1 MTENELWNYLG
12 KDVLVL
18 KKDGDEVSGFVSSV
32 IPSADN
38 EPEEASLY
46 VDIPNTKHFEEVYL
60 SEIKSIEVINK

>member
-18 KKDGDEVSGFVSSV
+18 KIDGDEVCGFVSSV

-46 VDIPNTKHFEEVYL
+46 VDIPNTKHIEEVYL

>member
-1 MTENELWNYLG
+1 MTETELWNYLD

-18 KKDGDEVSGFVSSV
+18 KKDGEEVCGLVSSV

-46 VDIPNTKHFEEVYL
+46 VDIPNTKRIEEVYL
-60 SEIKSIEVINK
+60 SEIKSIKIINI

>member
-18 KKDGDEVSGFVSSV
+18 KNDGDEVRGFVSSV

-46 VDIPNTKHFEEVYL
+46 VDIPYTKRIEEVYI
-60 SEIKSIEVINK
+60 SEIKSIEVI

>member
-18 KKDGDEVSGFVSSV
+18 KNDGDEVRGFLSSI

-38 EPEEASLY
+38 EEAEASIY
-46 VDIPNTKHFEEVYL
+46 IDIPKTKHFEEVFS
-60 SEIKSIEVINK
+60 SEIKSIEVI

>member
-1 MTENELWNYLG
+1 MTETELWNYLG

-18 KKDGDEVSGFVSSV
+18 KKDGDELRGCVSSV

-46 VDIPNTKHFEEVYL
+46 VDIPNTMRIEEIYL